1 MSDFEMCRNG
11 EKPVSSLTK
20 ELLEQDIVAFYSV
33 SVTNLGSRLVV
44 GRNGYLPA
52 QVDTYG
58 TDWDGNSSCQEIFND
73 LVAKF
78 FRDK

>member
-52 QVDTYG
+52 
-58 TDWDGNSSCQEIFND
+58 
-73 LVAKF
+73 
-78 FRDK
+78 